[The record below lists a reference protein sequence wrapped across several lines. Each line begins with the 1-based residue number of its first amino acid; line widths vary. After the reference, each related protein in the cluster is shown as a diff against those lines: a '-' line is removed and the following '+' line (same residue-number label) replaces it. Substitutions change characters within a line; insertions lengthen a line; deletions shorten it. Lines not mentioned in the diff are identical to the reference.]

1 MFKINTQQARAYDQR
16 GGYINEAGKYK
27 GIIKA
32 AVWHIGES
40 PKGRS
45 ENVKLIFES
54 DSKQKATF
62 FINTS
67 YQNGIPNDGGI
78 QTINAL
84 LVCLRERDSG
94 DPTPATIT
102 EYNPDSKQDEQ
113 VQRECFTKL
122 HNKRIGIVVQM
133 EWQDGQDKPQPRL
146 YSLFEANTE
155 LTASE
160 VLDQKTQPE
169 KLGKI
174 MAYIAEKPL
183 HDKRK
188 TPQHSSPQQPPQPRA
203 AQPVQ
208 PQDDINDD
216 IPY

>member
-16 GGYINEAGKYK
+16 GGYINEAGKYT

-45 ENVKLIFES
+45 ENVNLVFES

-84 LVCLRERDSG
+84 LECLRERDSG

-146 YSLFEANTE
+146 YSLFEADTE

-188 TPQHSSPQQPPQPRA
+188 TQSAPQPPQRQA
-203 AQPVQ
+203 TQPAPALPV
-208 PQDDINDD
+208 DDIDDD
-216 IPY
+216 IPF

>member
-16 GGYINEAGKYK
+16 GGYINEAGKYT
-27 GIIKA
+27 GTIKA

-45 ENVKLIFES
+45 ENIKLVFES

-146 YSLFEANTE
+146 YSLFEAATE

-160 VLDQKTQPE
+160 VLDQKSQPE

-188 TPQHSSPQQPPQPRA
+188 TPAPQQPPQAKSTSTA
-203 AQPVQ
+203 APALPV
-208 PQDDINDD
+208 DDIDDD
-216 IPY
+216 IPF

>member
-16 GGYINEAGKYK
+16 GGYINEAGKYT

-45 ENVKLIFES
+45 ENVKLVFES

-94 DPTPATIT
+94 DPTPATIN

-146 YSLFEANTE
+146 YSLFEAATE

-188 TPQHSSPQQPPQPRA
+188 TQSVPQAPQPRA
-203 AQPVQ
+203 TQPAT
-208 PQDDINDD
+208 PADDISSD
-216 IPY
+216 IPF